1 MKKNENNVTCDTD
14 VNVLSVRYYL
24 MLKIPDEVKV
34 DLPTLYFLVKTFN
47 NVMS

>member
-34 DLPTLYFLVKTFN
+34 DYEKNLRQGTVNMLIR
-47 NVMS
+47 

>member
-24 MLKIPDEVKV
+24 MLKIPLLSQMKV
-34 DLPTLYFLVKTFN
+34 VSF
-47 NVMS
+47 